1 MLESI
6 INFFKNLF
14 SSNKVETVQNTI
26 TETESTAE
34 STTVKTK
41 LLINNCLNGYKLV
54 EVLLATGTRIM
65 YCNDIPEKDS
75 IVVVF
80 ETDKNPEEFYL
91 KCMVE
96 SMENGERIGP
106 QGMIIKNNGNG
117 FVTVNAT
124 DTNLGLNRI
133 TFNAAVEDI
142 SEKTH

>member
-106 QGMIIKNNGNG
+106 QAMIIKNNGND